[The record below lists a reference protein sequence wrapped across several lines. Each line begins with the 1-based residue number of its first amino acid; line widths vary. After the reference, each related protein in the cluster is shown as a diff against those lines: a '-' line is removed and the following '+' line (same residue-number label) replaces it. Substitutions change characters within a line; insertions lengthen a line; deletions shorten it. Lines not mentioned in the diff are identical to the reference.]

1 MKYLITKLFFLAG
14 LCVLMTGCMQD
25 GKAGNASSLSYDYPP
40 PLEGLTWGMSEEEVL
55 RNFDLK
61 DNDVEWKES
70 RMGDLFGAVE
80 QETYRFFYLEEPVI
94 FLEEEAQAI
103 LQFYPNIG
111 LFRISLDFRDKTERN
126 VEVDIPIKL
135 QEAYESS
142 WGTLAS
148 DLPESQQ
155 QKVKEYFLENGT
167 PKEIADSLFESERLA
182 LVTYELDTNKNSPF
196 YGGIHFTGYLAGIL
210 EHAME
215 LPD

>member
-1 MKYLITKLFFLAG
+1 MKYLLTKLFFLAG
-14 LCVLMTGCMQD
+14 ICLLLTGCMQD
-25 GKAGNASSLSYDYPP
+25 GKTGNTSSLSYDYPP

-55 RNFDLK
+55 RNLDLK

-70 RMGDLFGAVE
+70 GTGDIFGTGKQA
-80 QETYRFFYLEEPVI
+80 TYRFFYLEEPVI

-103 LQFYPNIG
+103 LNFYPNIG

-126 VEVDIPIKL
+126 VEVDIPLKL

-148 DLPESQQ
+148 DLPENQQ

-167 PKEIADSLFESERLA
+167 PEEVADSLFEGERLA
-182 LVTYELDTNKNSPF
+182 LVTYELDTNKNSPV
-196 YGGIHFTGYLAGIL
+196 YGSISFTGYLAGIL

>member
-14 LCVLMTGCMQD
+14 TCLLMTGCMQD
-25 GKAGNASSLSYDYPP
+25 DKVENASSLSYDYPP

-111 LFRISLDFRDKTERN
+111 LFRISLDFRDKTEKN
-126 VEVDIPIKL
+126 VEVDIPLKL

-196 YGGIHFTGYLAGIL
+196 YGGINFTGYLAGIL

>member
-111 LFRISLDFRDKTERN
+111 LFRISLDFRDKTEKN
-126 VEVDIPIKL
+126 VEVNIPIKL

>member
-111 LFRISLDFRDKTERN
+111 LFRISLDFRDKTEKN

-196 YGGIHFTGYLAGIL
+196 YGGINFTDYLAGIL

>member
-14 LCVLMTGCMQD
+14 LCVLMTGCMQN

-61 DNDVEWKES
+61 DNEVEWKES

-111 LFRISLDFRDKTERN
+111 LFRISLDFRDKTEKN

-135 QEAYESS
+135 QEAYKSS

>member
-111 LFRISLDFRDKTERN
+111 LFRISLDFRDKTEKN

>member
-14 LCVLMTGCMQD
+14 TCLLMTGCMQD
-25 GKAGNASSLSYDYPP
+25 GKVENASSLSYDYPP

-111 LFRISLDFRDKTERN
+111 LFRISLDFRDKTEKN
-126 VEVDIPIKL
+126 VEVDIPLKL

-196 YGGIHFTGYLAGIL
+196 YGGINFTGYLAGIL

>member
-1 MKYLITKLFFLAG
+1 MKYLLTKLLFLAG
-14 LCVLMTGCMQD
+14 ICVLLTGCMKD
-25 GKAGNASSLSYDYPP
+25 DRAENASSLSYDYPP

-55 RNFDLK
+55 QNFDLK

-70 RMGDLFGAVE
+70 RMGDIFGTRE

-103 LQFYPNIG
+103 LHFYPNIG
-111 LFRISLDFRDKTERN
+111 LFRISLDFRDKTEKN
-126 VEVDIPIKL
+126 VEVDIPLKL
-135 QEAYESS
+135 QEAYKSS

-148 DLPESQQ
+148 DLEESQQ
-155 QKVKEYFLENGT
+155 QKVKDYFLENGT
-167 PKEIADSLFESERLA
+167 PKEIADSLFEGERLA

-210 EHAME
+210 EHAVKV
-215 LPD
+215 PD